1 MSNIAILVVCLLIG
15 MILRKTQRMPD
26 NGHAALNA
34 FIINVALPALILAHL
49 HGQILSAKLLVP
61 VSMPWVLFALAAGI
75 FAALGRILR
84 LAPEVTGALI
94 MTTGLANTSFVGL
107 PMIQAFYGPK
117 DLAIGIIIDQLGTYL
132 VLSTLGIALACYYS
146 SGTASWRQI
155 AVRIATFP
163 PLIALLLALAASPIP
178 YPAWLGA
185 VFAQLGATLAPLAL
199 VSVGLQ
205 LRLEQFRGNGLPLSL
220 GLGFKLVIGPLLI
233 LLLYWG
239 TRSWD
244 PQTLRVT
251 IFEAAMGPQIGGGIV
266 AMQYGLS
273 PALITLMI
281 GLGIAL
287 SFVTLPVWYLGLKL
301 I

>member
-15 MILRKTQRMPD
+15 MVLRKTGRMPD
-26 NGHAALNA
+26 NGHVALNA
-34 FIINVALPALILAHL
+34 FIINVALPALILGHL
-49 HGQILSAKLLVP
+49 HGQVLSAKLLVP
-61 VSMPWVLFALAAGI
+61 VSMPWVLFGLSAVI
-75 FAALGRILR
+75 FVILGRVLR
-84 LAPEVTGALI
+84 LAPDVTGALI

-107 PMIQAFYGPK
+107 PMIQAFYGAK
-117 DLAIGIIIDQLGTYL
+117 DLSIGILIDQLGTYL
-132 VLSTLGIALACYYS
+132 VLSTLGIALACYYA
-146 SGTASWRQI
+146 SGSASWRQI
-155 AVRIATFP
+155 ALRVATFP

-178 YPAWLGA
+178 YPPWLSA

-205 LRLEQFRGNGLPLSL
+205 LRLEQFRGNAVPL
-220 GLGFKLVIGPLLI
+220 GLGLSCKLVIGPLLI

-244 PQTLRVT
+244 THTLRVT

-266 AMQYGLS
+266 AMQYGLN
-273 PALITLMI
+273 PALVTLMI

-287 SFVTLPVWYLGLKL
+287 SFLTLPFWYLGLKL